1 MRDSS
6 KKRRRRRNEE
16 QEGEEKEGK
25 EEETISAF
33 KELQIFLGRRH
44 VNIMAIEFMSCL
56 HRVRE

>member
-6 KKRRRRRNEE
+6 KKRRRNEE
-16 QEGEEKEGK
+16 QEGEEEEGE

-33 KELQIFLGRRH
+33 KELHIFLGRRH
-44 VNIMAIEFMSCL
+44 VNIMAIKFMGCL